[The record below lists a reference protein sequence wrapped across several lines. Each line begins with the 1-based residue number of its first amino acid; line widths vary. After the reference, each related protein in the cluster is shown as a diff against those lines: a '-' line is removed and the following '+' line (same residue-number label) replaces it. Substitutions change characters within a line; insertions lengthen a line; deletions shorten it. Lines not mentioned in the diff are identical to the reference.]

1 MRLRIRLSPFLAIA
15 ALAALL
21 GAATPAAA
29 QIDARLFRYP
39 DVSAK
44 QIVFV
49 YGNDVW
55 VVPRTGGVAQRLTT
69 PPGEEMFPRF
79 SPDGSR
85 IAFTG
90 DYDGNED
97 VYVMPVGGGLPV
109 RVTHHPSADR
119 LVDWYPSGDSLLF
132 ASGMTSEKDRFNKLF
147 SVPPGGGLPQQLPL
161 PWAEYG
167 AISPDGHTLAYLP
180 HWRDFRTWKR
190 YRGGLVT
197 NIWLFDLRTH
207 QAKEVPGKDS
217 NDTDPMWHGTTL
229 YFVSDRGPH
238 ERANIWS
245 YNTRNGRLRQV
256 THFEDYDIHFPAMG
270 PDAMVFEQG
279 GKLWLMD
286 MANEQAKRLDVE
298 VVTDLATVRPK
309 AEDVGDQVMSYNISP
324 TGKRAVFGAR
334 GDVFTVPAEHGVTL
348 SIVNTS
354 SNAARTPAWSP
365 DGKSIAYW
373 DDASGEYELTIA
385 PADGTG
391 QARTVTKLGPGFRYS
406 PYWSPD
412 SKKIVYVDKAM
423 RVQLVDVATGHVQQ
437 IGRGHYWYQ
446 GALANFHVTW
456 SADSRWVAWGGDLPS
471 RTGAVFVY
479 DTKEN
484 QQHQV
489 TDGFY
494 NADDPAFDPDGNY
507 LYFLTDRGFGPL
519 YGSLDNTWIYAN
531 TTVVAAMP
539 LRKDVPSPLAP
550 RNDEEAAESAK
561 ADTSAKASEK
571 GEEKGPQPVTID
583 FDGLESRAVAL
594 PPERGNYSELRAVS
608 GKVLY
613 IRRPRTGAADRA
625 SHLAYWDLK
634 DRKEETVLEDASG
647 YEVSADGKKLLA
659 SSHGKYA
666 IVDIKPGQKMDKPLD
681 LSGMVANV
689 DPRAEWHQMFT
700 DAWRFYRDYFYN
712 PEMNGVDWNAMRER
726 YGKLL
731 DDCITRT
738 DVNYVIGDLI
748 GELSNSHTYRGGGEL
763 QKPKRRNVGLLGIDW
778 DLSNGAYRVK
788 RIIEPAPWAASEVRS
803 PFRQPDV
810 NVNVGDYILAVNGQ
824 PIDAKEDP
832 WAAFQGLAG
841 RTVTL
846 TVNSK
851 PGMDGARTVLVKT
864 LNERQ
869 DARLRNLAWIE
880 ANRKRVDEATKG
892 QVGYIY
898 VPDTGVNGQNEL
910 YRQFMGQ
917 FHKPGLIIDERFNS
931 GGQIPDRFI
940 ELLNRPITNF
950 WAVRDGSDWQ
960 WPPAAH
966 NGPEVMLINEWSG
979 SGGDAFPWLFR
990 HAGLGPLIGKRT
1002 WGGLIGISGVPRLV
1016 DGGAVTVPTFAIYST
1031 DGKWIVENKGVS
1043 PDIEVEEDPSKLAQ
1057 GIDPQLEAG
1066 ISEALK
1072 QLRQHP
1078 PVVPKRP
1085 AYPDKAPPEL

>member
-1 MRLRIRLSPFLAIA
+1 MHLRPRFSPTPAIA
-15 ALAALL
+15 ALVTLLAVAAP
-21 GAATPAAA
+21 GAA
-29 QIDARLFRYP
+29 QINARLFRYP

-55 VVPRTGGVAQRLTT
+55 IVPRTGGVAQRLTT
-69 PPGEEMFPRF
+69 PAGEEVFPRF
-79 SPDGSR
+79 SPDGTR

-109 RVTHHPSADR
+109 RVTHHPSPDR

-147 SVPPGGGLPQQLPL
+147 SVPPSGGMPQQLPL

-229 YFVSDRGPH
+229 YFLSDRGPH
-238 ERANIWS
+238 ERSNIWS
-245 YNTRNGRLRQV
+245 YDTRNGRLRQV
-256 THFEDYDIHFPAMG
+256 THFEDYDVHFPAMG

-279 GKLWLMD
+279 GKLWLMN
-286 MANEQAKRLDVE
+286 MANEQAKPVDVQ

-309 AEDVGDQVMSYNISP
+309 SENVGDRIMSYNISP
-324 TGKRAVFGAR
+324 AGKRALFGAR
-334 GDVFTVPAEHGVTL
+334 GDVFTVPAEHGPTF

-354 SNAARTPAWSP
+354 TNAARTPAWSP
-365 DGKSIAYW
+365 DGESIAYW

-391 QARTVTKLGPGFRYS
+391 QPRTVTKLGPGFRYS

-412 SKKIVYVDKAM
+412 SKKIVYIDKAM
-423 RVQLVDVATGHVQQ
+423 RVQLVDVASGHVQQ
-437 IGRGHYWYQ
+437 IGRGHYFFQ
-446 GALANFHVTW
+446 GALANFHVSW

-471 RTGAVFVY
+471 RAGAIFVY

-494 NADDPAFDPDGNY
+494 NATDPAFDPEGNY
-507 LYFLTDRGFGPL
+507 LYFLTDRQFQPL
-519 YGSLDNTWIYAN
+519 YATLDPTWIYAN
-531 TTVVAAMP
+531 ATVIAAMP

-550 RNDEEAAESAK
+550 RNDEETTKSA
-561 ADTSAKASEK
+561 ADTSSAKGK
-571 GEEKGPQPVTID
+571 GGKAEPKPVTID
-583 FDGLESRAVAL
+583 FDGMESRVVTL
-594 PPERGNYSELRAVS
+594 PPERGNYADLNAVS

-613 IRRPRTGAADRA
+613 IRRPRTGAASRD
-625 SHLAYWDLK
+625 SHLVYWDLK
-634 DRKEETVLEDASG
+634 DRKEETVLNDVSG
-647 YEVSADGKKLLA
+647 YTVSADGKKLLVA
-659 SSHGKYA
+659 SHGKYA
-666 IVDIKPGQKMDKPLD
+666 ILDIKPGQKMDKPLD
-681 LSGMVANV
+681 LGGMVANI
-689 DPRAEWHQMFT
+689 DPRAEWHQIFT
-700 DAWRFYRDYFYN
+700 DAWRFYRDYFYD
-712 PEMNGVDWNAMRER
+712 PEMNGVNWNLMRER
-726 YGKLL
+726 YSKLL

-738 DVNYVIGDLI
+738 DVNYVIGELI
-748 GELSNSHTYRGGGEL
+748 GELNNSHTYRGGGEL
-763 QKPKRRNVGLLGIDW
+763 QEPKRRNVGLLGIDW
-778 DLSNGAYRVK
+778 ELDNGAYRVK
-788 RIIEPAPWAASEVRS
+788 RIIQPAPWAASEVRS
-803 PFRQPDV
+803 PLSQPDV
-810 NVNVGDYILAVNGQ
+810 DVPVGDYILAVNGQ
-824 PIDAKEDP
+824 RIDTKEDP
-832 WAAFQGLAG
+832 WAAFQGLAD

-864 LNERQ
+864 LNERE

-880 ANRKRVDEATKG
+880 AHRKRVDEATNG
-892 QVGYIY
+892 RVGYIY
-898 VPDTGVNGQNEL
+898 VPDTGLRGQDEL

-917 FHKPGLIIDERFNS
+917 FHKPGLIIDERFNN

-950 WAVRDGSDWQ
+950 WAVRDGNDWQ
-960 WPPAAH
+960 TPQIAH
-966 NGPEVMLINEWSG
+966 NGPEVMLINAWSG
-979 SGGDAFPWLFR
+979 SGGDMFPWLFR
-990 HAGLGPLIGKRT
+990 HDGLGPLIGTRT
-1002 WGGLIGISGVPRLV
+1002 WGGLVGYSGVPQLV
-1016 DGGAVTVPTFAIYST
+1016 DGGGVTVPTFGIYST
-1031 DGKWIVENKGVS
+1031 DGKWVVENKGVS
-1043 PDIEVEEDPSKLAQ
+1043 PDIEVIEDPSKLAQ
-1057 GIDPQLEAG
+1057 GIDPQLEAA
-1066 ISEALK
+1066 IKEALK
-1072 QLRQHP
+1072 QLQQHP
-1078 PVVPKRP
+1078 PVTAKRP
-1085 AYPDKAPPEL
+1085 PYPNRAPPL